1 MAAFGAKGIQG
12 SILNVSSLYEYRG
25 VSFAAGG
32 DGNVS
37 TVPNF
42 IKRYNPRL
50 LGASVGEHLV
60 EYCEGLRDYPGVN
73 FKEDWKL
80 INVLIGTVDQC
91 YSCISSY
98 ESSISPEVYGAS
110 IDNMLARIRK
120 EVPRALVNLIG
131 TYNNSQTKIIAA
143 NQKYC
148 EPFAS
153 TDFEFNQLEC
163 WCIHY
168 EPSRRIMDRFVTAY
182 NEQLRKNSKKYNLYN
197 DQDFAVMFSPS
208 PRLVQATLIA
218 FIQAPKDMNG
228 LQG

>member
-60 EYCEGLRDYPGVN
+60 EYCEGLRDYPG
-73 FKEDWKL
+73 
-80 INVLIGTVDQC
+80 T
-91 YSCISSY
+91 S
-98 ESSISPEVYGAS
+98 SSINLNVGAYIMS
-110 IDNMLARIRK
+110 HPVELWIDLLLFI
-120 EVPRALVNLIG
+120 
-131 TYNNSQTKIIAA
+131 
-143 NQKYC
+143 
-148 EPFAS
+148 F
-153 TDFEFNQLEC
+153 
-163 WCIHY
+163 
-168 EPSRRIMDRFVTAY
+168 TAY